1 MVGPDWPWIAAVKRA
16 VRSLALIV
24 SMVTLTPVCLAQSSP
39 CCLKNGSAV
48 GMKWFHCSSETVA
61 PEMLA
66 GAAVGLAGAAAV
78 GCAPAAGAV
87 VGLAA
92 GGVVGAAGGGCDAL
106 GPHAE
111 ASRTALLPSAPFK
124 NSRRFFMTPP
134 DGLDLRGQVVFVDA
148 VSGKDTLAL
157 VHVVDLAAQ
166 FGQSTGAGT
175 PVSSRQGSPSSPRH
189 AGDRAHWTECTGD
202 PV

>member
-1 MVGPDWPWIAAVKRA
+1 
-16 VRSLALIV
+16 
-24 SMVTLTPVCLAQSSP
+24 
-39 CCLKNGSAV
+39 
-48 GMKWFHCSSETVA
+48 
-61 PEMLA
+61 
-66 GAAVGLAGAAAV
+66 AAVGLAGAAAV
-78 GCAPAAGAV
+78 GCAPAAGAVVAAAAGAV

-175 PVSSRQGSPSSPRH
+175 PVSSPQGRPSIPR
-189 AGDRAHWTECTGD
+189 
-202 PV
+202 